1 MVPVTESFRSL
12 NDATV
17 YADVYTE
24 APNTTGS
31 TINIVNSKTTYPNQN
46 GSDQVGNELGMNK
59 FPSSYAN
66 KLSLKSLTKANLKLE
81 YFIGKR
87 LAFPFVEWFVH
98 NNWKKYG
105 LEKVTMVRVCVKFHD
120 IPLVAYT
127 SNGLSLL
134 ATKIGTSMMFD
145 SYTNSMCLES
155 WGWSSYARILI
166 EINVCNNF
174 SDHLVMA
181 ISNLEGN
188 GYTKETIYIEYEW
201 EPPRCSTCLIFGYSP
216 IDCPKASPT
225 RVVNQ
230 KDKGG
235 NNGRTENFKPILVKP
250 KTQNRPKAKQ
260 STGGMSNSLKTT
272 HFVGTNKNSTSGYNK
287 ESPSNKGSIFFLL
300 VTHFEALNYENPII
314 EEVATGSKD
323 TTSGTQ
329 EEGQSSTLIVD
340 KIHVIEKHILKVK
353 LVFVD
358 DDRKPLEKID
368 YPDNLGSDDE
378 VEPVE
383 NKIAS
388 FLASKPMGVGYGP
401 KSLLE
406 QWREMMWM
414 MTTTHMMMI
423 CMKVGKSLTVYKL
436 HVIIWM

>member
-17 YADVYTE
+17 YVDVYTE
-24 APNTTGS
+24 APNTTSS
-31 TINIVNSKTTYPNQN
+31 TINIVNSETTYPNQN
-46 GSDQVGNELGMNK
+46 GTDQVGNELSMNK
-59 FPSSYAN
+59 FPSFYAN
-66 KLSLKSLTKANLKLE
+66 KLSPKSLTKANLKLE
-81 YFIGKR
+81 VNVPHGAYYDFASIEG
-87 LAFPFVEWFVH
+87 VESVLRNGPWMIF
-98 NNWKKYG
+98 
-105 LEKVTMVRVCVKFHD
+105 CVKFHD

-127 SNGLSLL
+127 SNVLSLM
-134 ATKIGTSMMFD
+134 ATKIGTPMMFD
-145 SYTNSMCLES
+145 SYSNSMCLES
-155 WGWSSYARILI
+155 WGWSSYARILV
-166 EINVCNNF
+166 EINACNNF

-188 GYTKETIYIEYEW
+188 GYTKEII
-201 EPPRCSTCLIFGYSP
+201 S
-216 IDCPKASPT
+216 SPT

-230 KDKGG
+230 KDKDKSQTLGADDEG
-235 NNGRTENFKPILVKP
+235 FIEVK
-250 KTQNRPKAKQ
+250 KKKI
-260 STGGMSNSLKTT
+260 GCNS
-272 HFVGTNKNSTSGYNK
+272 
-287 ESPSNKGSIFFLL
+287 
-300 VTHFEALNYENPII
+300 FETLNDENPII

-329 EEGQSSTLIVD
+329 EERQSSTLMVD
-340 KIHVIEKHILKVK
+340 KIHVIEKRILEGK
-353 LVFVD
+353 LMFVD

-388 FLASKPMGVGYGP
+388 FLASKSMAVGYGP

-406 QWREMMWM
+406 QWREIMWM

-423 CMKVGKSLTVYKL
+423 CKK
-436 HVIIWM
+436 